1 MFARPRRTFSSTP
14 EGLQMG
20 IFGFWQKVAWSQEK
34 TRLSSMVES
43 GKWELTIQQ
52 MQQQLSYL
60 QAITI
65 VSGFIRLNSTWN
77 FPFVRSISNGFV
89 MDTVTIT
96 LSFNVIPWLG
106 ETWKLKIQ
114 LSMSALSRV
123 CLCFLF
129 CFMQDITKCKHFR
142 NYLHQVNSKFQN
154 NRKKNMVGS
163 SHSFMLRFLSYHL
176 MKRLCSCKKSMK
188 LSKVRPLFEC
198 QCI

>member
-14 EGLQMG
+14 KGLQMG
-20 IFGFWQKVAWSQEK
+20 TFGFWQKVAWSQEK

-52 MQQQLSYL
+52 MQQQLAYL

-96 LSFNVIPWLG
+96 LSFNVIQFPDLEKPGNEKYNCRWLICRRYGKASLRERIPFFLAKVVLTSRGTRARLGWTFSELRFCSPWLRFG
-106 ETWKLKIQ
+106 AI
-114 LSMSALSRV
+114 V
-123 CLCFLF
+123 CWN
-129 CFMQDITKCKHFR
+129 T
-142 NYLHQVNSKFQN
+142 
-154 NRKKNMVGS
+154 G
-163 SHSFMLRFLSYHL
+163 
-176 MKRLCSCKKSMK
+176 
-188 LSKVRPLFEC
+188 KV
-198 QCI
+198 